1 MVERAQA
8 TDGRESTGYKMVE
21 RAQAIDGIESTVGK
35 RNIKFTFFN
44 YIHTIFKKT
53 KTDQKVILS
62 TFEGHNGR

>member
-44 YIHTIFKKT
+44 YIHTI
-53 KTDQKVILS
+53 
-62 TFEGHNGR
+62 